1 MNGQPARISSIKMIV
16 PGPSVPGSH
25 RRLSP
30 CYDPAGVI
38 DGNSTFRG
46 GRQDSSTQPGAH
58 EFSGVRKSNPTTWR
72 LAKMNLAIRGT
83 EGDLGD
89 EPADSFHRDLHKD
102 LKADYI
108 LANPSFNMSE

>member
-1 MNGQPARISSIKMIV
+1 
-16 PGPSVPGSH
+16 
-25 RRLSP
+25 
-30 CYDPAGVI
+30 
-38 DGNSTFRG
+38 
-46 GRQDSSTQPGAH
+46 
-58 EFSGVRKSNPTTWR
+58 
-72 LAKMNLAIRGT
+72 MNLAIRGT